1 MTATNR
7 WVIASYITTII
18 IIIFAPHTGTNI
30 IITSHSR
37 LMNRLISVAVF
48 LISAFACY
56 AATPYYVEAIVTDS
70 LGEPE
75 AFATVRVYGKPDTTK
90 VKTLGVTRDN
100 GSVRLNLPAAG
111 SYCLKV
117 FSVGRS
123 TISRDFK
130 ITAKEPVCDLG
141 AIIVKSDEKLIGE
154 VTVTATKP
162 LVTKEIDR
170 IGYDV
175 QADEESRTSTLDEM
189 LRKVPL
195 VSVDADGTIKVK
207 GSSDFKIYKNG
218 RPNNSFTKNAKEIF
232 KAIPASMIKKIEV
245 ITDPGAREDAEGVG
259 AILNIVTLE
268 NTTMK
273 GVMGNVSL
281 NYNTTSDI
289 PSPNIWGSGQ
299 IDKVVLSLYA
309 GVSRM
314 SKKSTENRSES
325 ETIYDE
331 SGNTLRT
338 SSSGRNPGWITW
350 FGIDGSYEMDSLNLF
365 TAEFGGY
372 YYDITSLSHSRTQMT
387 SPDGEPIYSYNS
399 VIRNK
404 PSRYFDINGNFNYQR
419 STHRRG
425 ETLTAS
431 YMVSTTNQTQNSIT
445 QYSDEINMPVPY
457 TGIVSDFKLDF
468 IEHTFQFDWTRPLSD
483 IHTFDL
489 GAKYIYRDNHSRTRQ
504 NYIGFN
510 DEPQLDFTHRT
521 HVAAAYADYRV
532 RLGRL
537 SMRGG
542 LRYEFSR
549 LSASYADDEHK
560 PFASNLSD
568 WVPNAAVSYNIN
580 DANTL
585 KLSFGT
591 RINRP
596 GISYLN
602 PAVNST
608 PAATSQ
614 GNPGL
619 GSTRNNSLSL
629 NYSLIR
635 QKINIDLSLG
645 YGFSNGD
652 IVAVQHVENEHL
664 YSTYENA
671 GRNRNF
677 NAGLFMQW
685 TASKKTTLMLNANSS
700 YRRFTNPSLD
710 ISNGGWSNHIFTRL
724 SQKLPWKLNAQL
736 SMVLW
741 TGNVNGLY
749 GRTRPEGISM
759 FDYGVSLQR
768 SFLREDRLTVRVGAW
783 NPIYAGNSKY
793 RSESVN
799 LAYYS
804 VSRNYQL
811 HPSSFQISLSWRF
824 GSMNASVKKTNRK
837 ISNDDLTGRRSG
849 AE

>member
-1 MTATNR
+1 
-7 WVIASYITTII
+7 
-18 IIIFAPHTGTNI
+18 
-30 IITSHSR
+30 
-37 LMNRLISVAVF
+37 
-48 LISAFACY
+48 
-56 AATPYYVEAIVTDS
+56 
-70 LGEPE
+70 
-75 AFATVRVYGKPDTTK
+75 
-90 VKTLGVTRDN
+90 
-100 GSVRLNLPAAG
+100 
-111 SYCLKV
+111 
-117 FSVGRS
+117 
-123 TISRDFK
+123 
-130 ITAKEPVCDLG
+130 
-141 AIIVKSDEKLIGE
+141 
-154 VTVTATKP
+154 
-162 LVTKEIDR
+162 
-170 IGYDV
+170 
-175 QADEESRTSTLDEM
+175 
-189 LRKVPL
+189 
-195 VSVDADGTIKVK
+195 
-207 GSSDFKIYKNG
+207 
-218 RPNNSFTKNAKEIF
+218 
-232 KAIPASMIKKIEV
+232 
-245 ITDPGAREDAEGVG
+245 
-259 AILNIVTLE
+259 
-268 NTTMK
+268 
-273 GVMGNVSL
+273 
-281 NYNTTSDI
+281 
-289 PSPNIWGSGQ
+289 
-299 IDKVVLSLYA
+299 
-309 GVSRM
+309 
-314 SKKSTENRSES
+314 
-325 ETIYDE
+325 
-331 SGNTLRT
+331 
-338 SSSGRNPGWITW
+338 
-350 FGIDGSYEMDSLNLF
+350 
-365 TAEFGGY
+365 
-372 YYDITSLSHSRTQMT
+372 MT

-468 IEHTFQFDWTRPLSD
+468 IEHTFQFDWTRPISD